1 MKISDDV
8 WLRIQAVAAR
18 QDWVMTAAQLSE
30 CGVDRNKARRMA
42 RAGHWVHLAR
52 GSYWVGRHS
61 GGPSLHARVRA
72 VLLGCGPQVVAA
84 GPTAARLHGIQGL
97 PKDDGTLHLAA
108 PNGHEVRSRK
118 AIHVRRTT
126 VLPSDCMLIRGIP
139 LTNPARTCA
148 DLLLELPREE
158 AVSVLDSA
166 LNQGLLSQSD
176 RQLVLAHL
184 SGRKGA
190 RRARTWLDLAV
201 DRAESPLETRL
212 RLACLDGGL
221 PPPVLQW
228 PIRDPDSGQ
237 QFRIDLGWPSQLVGL
252 EADGISVHASPAAL
266 YQDRHRQNRLAALVP
281 GLKLFRCTWADTYT
295 PDTILNTL
303 RHALQGPMI
312 PTTVTQG
319 AYSVA

>member
-148 DLLLELPREE
+148 DLLLELPRVE
-158 AVSVLDSA
+158 AVSTLDSA
-166 LNQGLLSQSD
+166 LQLGLLGHAGCHD
-176 RQLVLAHL
+176 VAAHL
-184 SGRKGA
+184 SGRHGA
-190 RRARTWLDLAV
+190 QQARDRLSLA
-201 DRAESPLETRL
+201 DGRAESPLETRV
-212 RLACLDGGL
+212 RLVCLDGGL
-221 PPPVLQW
+221 PLPLLQW
-228 PIRDPDSGQ
+228 RIWDPQYGYT
-237 QFRIDLGWPSQLVGL
+237 FRIDLGWPQQLVGV
-252 EADGISVHASPAAL
+252 EADGKSPHALPQAV
-266 YQDRHRQNRLAALVP
+266 YKDRFRQNRLAALVP
-281 GLKLFRCTWADTYT
+281 GLALFRFTWADTYS
-295 PDTILNTL
+295 PDAILFPL
-303 RHALQGPMI
+303 RQALRR
-312 PTTVTQG
+312 
-319 AYSVA
+319 